1 MEFSE
6 IQPFLETQHRG
17 VVQTLQ
23 RNGAVQ
29 CSIVVCGHHQGNLA
43 FVSVR
48 GRSAKVRNLRRN
60 PQCTVLA
67 VDSNWRTYVVVEGQA
82 TLLDR
87 RNTDH
92 EELRVKLR
100 ELFRACGDRD
110 HPNWE
115 EYDRAMVEQDAV
127 GVLVRPE
134 RVYGKLR

>member
-60 PQCTVLA
+60 SQCTVLA
-67 VDSNWRTYVVVEGQA
+67 VDPNWRTYVVVEGPA

-134 RVYGKLR
+134 RVYGKLW

>member
-67 VDSNWRTYVVVEGQA
+67 VDPNWRTYVVVEGPA